1 MASALAVL
9 AGTTS
14 LAASKPPASTPA
26 KSLPDAAERFKER
39 QATTDARDISEQ
51 LKLASWAAD
60 RNLLEQAD
68 SVYRHILETEPDQSE
83 AYFGLLAVAQRRPL
97 SKDSSVLLAAD
108 AIVTPA
114 FIQYESKRFVV
125 ISNADEAWSRRQLEV
140 LERAHNQFQRFAS
153 RLKLRPMPLQNK
165 LVCILFADQ
174 EQYRKFAQA
183 HDHVENAWI
192 TGYYSPHHDWIVF
205 YDPQRAPE
213 VQQARAQLEHAPR
226 EGSSQQIYER
236 QKRRIDEF
244 AAREG
249 AATTIHEATHQ
260 LFFHTRIQS
269 PSVRYPLWICEGLA
283 TCFETDAPDK
293 SFGPDRGYAPRRN
306 RFRELLRSEKL
317 IPLRELI
324 QIDRVGPGEGEERI
338 DAIYQQSYA
347 LVNWMCRFRKDALR
361 LYLCEMRRQPAG
373 VIEAQRHLE
382 LFEQAFG
389 DASALERA
397 WLRFEKSQI
406 DAMPGP
412 CPWPD

>member
-1 MASALAVL
+1 MAAIAALFIVANAPNVAIAKAPATVL
-9 AGTTS
+9 PG
-14 LAASKPPASTPA
+14 
-26 KSLPDAAERFKER
+26 AAEQFKER
-39 QATTDARDISEQ
+39 QAATDAGDTSEQ

-60 RNLLEQAD
+60 HNLLDQAD
-68 SVYRHILETEPDQSE
+68 GVYRRILDDEPDQSE

-97 SKDSSVLLAAD
+97 SRDSNVLLSAD
-108 AIVTPA
+108 AIVAPT
-114 FIQYESKRFVV
+114 FVKHESKHFV
-125 ISNADEAWSRRQLEV
+125 ILSNADEAWSRRQLEV

-153 RLKLRPMPLQNK
+153 RLKLRSMPLQNK

-174 EQYRKFAQA
+174 EQYRKFGLA

-213 VQQARAQLEHAPR
+213 VQQARAQLDHAPR
-226 EGSSQQIYER
+226 EGTSQQIYER
-236 QKRRIDEF
+236 QKRRIDDF

-293 SFGPDRGYAPRRN
+293 AFGPDRDYAPRRN
-306 RFRELLRSEKL
+306 RFRELLRGEKL

-324 QIDRVGPGEGEERI
+324 QIDRVGRGDGEERI

-347 LVNWMCRFRKDALR
+347 LVNWMSRFRKDALR

-373 VIEAQRHLE
+373 ELPAQRHLE

-389 DASALERA
+389 DADALERA
-397 WLRFEKSQI
+397 WLRFEKCQI
-406 DAMPGP
+406 DIATATAA
-412 CPWPD
+412 D